1 MRSATR
7 AYDEI
12 VDFIAAGSSPRSVV
26 AFRPSEAARARVAD
40 LVAREKSGG
49 LTSEETS
56 ELEHYLQLEHILR
69 LAKARARRFIS
80 ES

>member
-1 MRSATR
+1 MRSAAR

-26 AFRPSEAARARVAD
+26 AFRPSEQARARVAD
-40 LVAREKSGG
+40 LVAREKSDG
-49 LTSEETS
+49 LTPEETS

-69 LAKARARRFIS
+69 LAKARARRFLS